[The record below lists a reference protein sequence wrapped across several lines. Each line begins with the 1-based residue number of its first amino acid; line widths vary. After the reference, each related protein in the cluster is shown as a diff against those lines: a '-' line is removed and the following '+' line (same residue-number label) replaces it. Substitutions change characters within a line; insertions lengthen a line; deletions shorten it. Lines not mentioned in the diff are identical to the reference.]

1 MNTSKE
7 YVEEK
12 NARWAALQTQINSI
26 LDSLAQRVQALEI
39 ENQATDLRGFN
50 VDRLGGIEYRVNA
63 LAKATPESQVTTEP
77 PATLAQL
84 KRRLRLLL
92 DLVGDLEAQRF
103 EPAPLPEEVAKFRTG
118 ALGEKGLWRDKLR
131 YRLRTERYRIAN
143 DRYAGVWGNYDPQKA
158 QRSSWRVREANR
170 YLTELEHR
178 DDRRPGWIAV
188 WGAVI
193 AAVATI
199 CVAILAIPTE
209 KSIYCRY
216 FDCSERASVTANP

>member
-1 MNTSKE
+1 MNTSEE
-7 YVEEK
+7 YAEEK
-12 NARWAALQTQINSI
+12 DARRVALQTQINNV
-26 LDSLAQRVQALEI
+26 LDSLAQRVQALEN
-39 ENQATDLRGFN
+39 ENQAKDLRGFN
-50 VDRLGGIEYRVNA
+50 VDRLGGIVKRVNA
-63 LAKATPESQVTTEP
+63 LAEATPESQVPTAP
-77 PATLAQL
+77 PANLAQL
-84 KRRLRLLL
+84 KRTLRLLV
-92 DLVGDLEAQRF
+92 DSVGGLEALRF
-103 EPAPLPEEVAKFRTG
+103 EPPPLPEEVAEFRSR

-158 QRSSWRVREANR
+158 QRSGWRVREANR

-209 KSIYCRY
+209 KSIYCEIRK
-216 FDCSERASVTANP
+216 CPEPPSLSVRP